1 MPFKIVLQDFIFNQR
16 CTWFRISKLKYPIQK
31 DIYFMYC
38 IKQSVFNPWFWIWFS
53 HFASN
58 QKSEKNVPLGK
69 KNILLLNIYNF
80 ENIFCNFLMIKK
92 RQECNNS
99 TVYRTRI
106 ENILVTQFEVFFWK
120 IKLVGQIEEFNKK
133 CHFAGHFSLFYAQ
146 FRNFHYFFYH
156 TSFNIIHNLTF

>member
-1 MPFKIVLQDFIFNQR
+1 MRWKCQNALHNRCHLKLYYKISHSIIGVH
-16 CTWFRISKLKYPIQK
+16 TWFRIPKLKNPIQK

-38 IKQSVFNPWFWIWFS
+38 IKQSVFNPWVWIWFS

-58 QKSEKNVPLGK
+58 QKSEKKVPLGK
-69 KNILLLNIYNF
+69 KYLIAKHLQFRKY
-80 ENIFCNFLMIKK
+80 IFCNFLMIKK

-120 IKLVGQIEEFNKK
+120 IKLVGQI
-133 CHFAGHFSLFYAQ
+133 Q
-146 FRNFHYFFYH
+146 
-156 TSFNIIHNLTF
+156 